1 MQGLMRL
8 RRYHHKFKNKK
19 LLKDGGRYSTFSI
32 VLDNGR
38 PSVMSL
44 RVIRSLDD
52 IVERCKV
59 LTSKLDA
66 QGFEALSVAIE
77 RKLMQD
83 SHMLRIQTK

>member
-1 MQGLMRL
+1 
-8 RRYHHKFKNKK
+8 
-19 LLKDGGRYSTFSI
+19 
-32 VLDNGR
+32 
-38 PSVMSL
+38 MSL

-66 QGFEALSVAIE
+66 QGFEASSVAIE